1 MESQRIGYGAI
12 AHFIPSVQKII
23 HYKKAG
29 SRLTI
34 VLFKIFARIP
44 FVIEYLPLEI
54 QVMKSFNLVVWLNC
68 YQIVLRATYF
78 IYPCC
83 FLDAK

>member
-1 MESQRIGYGAI
+1 MGSQRIGYGAI
-12 AHFIPSVQKII
+12 ANLQTQCAENHTLQESRVKANNCLIQKFLL
-23 HYKKAG
+23 A
-29 SRLTI
+29 
-34 VLFKIFARIP
+34 

-54 QVMKSFNLVVWLNC
+54 QMMKSFNLVVWLNC